1 MHENV
6 IEKERSYREHSV
18 HRPST
23 RPSSDRSCWVAEM
36 PLNLLVLPEP
46 HDRAKMSGGA
56 IEALGETASF
66 SGSPHWTGCVTTWS
80 LVMHLST
87 ALTRNG
93 IRRVR
98 LLLWRG
104 ILCINATFKHKEDR
118 Q

>member
-1 MHENV
+1 MVGSEKAQNPWELDDTLPVMHENV

-23 RPSSDRSCWVAEM
+23 SDRSCWAAEM

-66 SGSPHWTGCVTTWS
+66 SG
-80 LVMHLST
+80 
-87 ALTRNG
+87 
-93 IRRVR
+93 
-98 LLLWRG
+98 
-104 ILCINATFKHKEDR
+104 
-118 Q
+118 

>member
-18 HRPST
+18 HL
-23 RPSSDRSCWVAEM
+23 PSSDRSCWAAEM